1 MSHWQAKMLFLD
13 VTNYSVYDD
22 AHDDGQAFRK
32 QLNKWCSEKDYSL
45 IGVIGVSEHNLDAGE
60 MHYGYRGKKEFIK
73 TKIFDF
79 ITDESKRPY
88 IQETV
93 WPHLHI
99 VLFCTP
105 GKTLREDIKDYF
117 KTKGREV
124 FISEIYDYN
133 VTSMLSYT
141 MLQSTDCFKIH
152 NNVSGL
158 PQAALDEFVKSA
170 ESVNRYMGA
179 NKPVFFRLPLSQ
191 QYFKEDNSVLE
202 EDNSEVFA
210 EYCLNQERLEIYRA
224 EQNRLLELMRRNRK
238 LKSEVSTTD
247 SDDNSELFTASPN
260 DSSEVFTNQSA
271 DSNISNT
278 TTISL
283 SDAQSEVFTNQSTP
297 NDNKK
302 HSKSLDFLDGL
313 SQENTPSEL
322 VIYNIYNT
330 PYNPS
335 FNKPR
340 AHAPPIPQNV
350 IDGLVCFLE
359 TLSPLGEIF

>member
-1 MSHWQAKMLFLD
+1 MSERKAKIYYMTITEYSAFD
-13 VTNYSVYDD
+13 VAWND
-22 AHDDGQAFRK
+22 AQAFRK
-32 QLNKWCSEKDYSL
+32 QLNNWCTQKDYSA
-45 IGVIGVSEHNLDAGE
+45 ICIIGVSENDRKANEL
-60 MHYGYRGKKEFIK
+60 HYGYRGKKEFVPTQTFNFLTNLYKKPHTTEI
-73 TKIFDF
+73 
-79 ITDESKRPY
+79 
-88 IQETV
+88 V

-99 VLFCTP
+99 MLFCAP
-105 GKTLREDIKDYF
+105 GKTLRDNIKDYF
-117 KTKGREV
+117 KSKGRE
-124 FISEIYDYN
+124 IRIEDYYDYN
-133 VTSMLSYT
+133 VPLTIRYT
-141 MLQSTDCFKIH
+141 MLQGKKCVRTYH
-152 NNVSGL
+152 NVEGL
-158 PQAALDEFVKSA
+158 PQLALHEFVKSA

-191 QYFKEDNSVLE
+191 QYFQEDNSVLE

-224 EQNRLLELMRRNRK
+224 EQDRLLELMRRNRK
-238 LKSEVSTTD
+238 LKSEVSITD

-260 DSSEVFTNQSA
+260 DGSEVFTNQSA
-271 DSNISNT
+271 DSNISNA

-283 SDAQSEVFTNQSTP
+283 SDAQSEVFTNQSSP

-302 HSKSLDFLDGL
+302 HSKSLDFGDSL

-340 AHAPPIPQNV
+340 AHSPPIPQNV

-359 TLSPLGEIF
+359 TVSPFGEIF